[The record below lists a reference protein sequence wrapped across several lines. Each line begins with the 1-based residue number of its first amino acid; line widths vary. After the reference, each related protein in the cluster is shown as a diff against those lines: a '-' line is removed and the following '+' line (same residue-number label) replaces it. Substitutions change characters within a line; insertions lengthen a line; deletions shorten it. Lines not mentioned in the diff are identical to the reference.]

1 MYLFTERIDY
11 THTQTDFCYLQKI
24 CYKNDY
30 AFEKFGQYGKTIQ
43 KSH

>member
-11 THTQTDFCYLQKI
+11 THTQTDFCYLQI